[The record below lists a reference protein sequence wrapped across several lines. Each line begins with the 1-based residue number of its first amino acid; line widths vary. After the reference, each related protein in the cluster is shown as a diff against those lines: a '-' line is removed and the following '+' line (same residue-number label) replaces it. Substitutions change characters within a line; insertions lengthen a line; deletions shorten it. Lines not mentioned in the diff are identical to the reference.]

1 MAVKHYLLFGHKT
14 MITLLEWVYAVY
26 TTDVLSFNNSPDHT
40 MYNPGLLLQRLSH
53 NSISSFGPIESYSDK
68 TPTRSPKDVAHDLYP
83 IDVLYGCYDP
93 TARQIQIFTKAIER
107 DKALYNSTFDDLL
120 NIVRLHEYAHAFVHL
135 GIREGRFN
143 DVLFLQNSNGLTN
156 WTKFLEQRLDV
167 FNRID
172 NASHEFLAQA
182 LTVAC
187 IFSCDEPHRG
197 RLETVFHNLEQRQPS
212 HYHVPKESLAP
223 LAALSDVHW
232 DIALDMAR
240 GEGPDIPR
248 DGFDLRTG
256 LNAIILLMSE
266 TNDAELC
273 SIVVEDELTDALKNS
288 LRRDDNSSLS
298 QFSEMELLIDKY
310 HGLKVEIFAREHP
323 PPHFRVING
332 SESANYSIKD
342 CSQLNGGL
350 RREYVTVKKW
360 HGNNKNKLIEAWNS
374 RRPTDCPVGPY
385 RDEEY

>member
-1 MAVKHYLLFGHKT
+1 MNTHR
-14 MITLLEWVYAVY
+14 EWASVVY
-26 TTDVLSFNNSPDHT
+26 TTYHLSINNSPEHPRHH
-40 MYNPGLLLQRLSH
+40 PGSLLQRLSH
-53 NSISSFGPIESYSDK
+53 NSTTSFGPIESYSDR
-68 TPTRSPKDVAHDLYP
+68 TPTQSPKDAAHDLYP

-107 DKALYNSTFDDLL
+107 DRALYHSTFHDLL

-135 GIREGRFN
+135 GIRDGHFY
-143 DVLFLQNSNGLTN
+143 DVLSLQNSHGLTD
-156 WTKFLEQRLDV
+156 WAKFSEQRLDV

-182 LTVAC
+182 LTLAC

-197 RLETVFHNLEQRQPS
+197 RLKAVFHNLEQRQPPQ
-212 HYHVPKESLAP
+212 YHIPQELLASLAV
-223 LAALSDVHW
+223 LKAADW
-232 DIALDMAR
+232 DFALDMAR
-240 GEGPDIPR
+240 GEVPDIPL

-256 LNAIILLMSE
+256 LSEIILLMSE

-288 LRRDDNSSLS
+288 LRRDDNSSFS

-350 RREYVTVKKW
+350 RREYDTVKKW

-385 RDEEY
+385 RDEDEAIIVNFR